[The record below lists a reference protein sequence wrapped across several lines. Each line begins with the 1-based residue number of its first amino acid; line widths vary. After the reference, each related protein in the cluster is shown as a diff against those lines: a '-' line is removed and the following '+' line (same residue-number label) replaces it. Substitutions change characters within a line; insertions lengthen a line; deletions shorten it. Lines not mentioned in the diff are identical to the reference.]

1 MVKKEKSSKFFLKK
15 IQSCMKQ
22 LVQNNSCI
30 TWMIL
35 LLSQIEID
43 ILSFL
48 KCILAMI
55 KSFPVRHIVAIKG
68 ISVGHR
74 SDPRDIKAT
83 LPTVSDQNGLSH
95 GVLYNWRGIN

>member
-1 MVKKEKSSKFFLKK
+1 
-15 IQSCMKQ
+15 
-22 LVQNNSCI
+22 
-30 TWMIL
+30 
-35 LLSQIEID
+35 
-43 ILSFL
+43 
-48 KCILAMI
+48 MI